1 MMILLSDHELI
12 NFFKAC
18 APTREYNTM
27 LERDGKMA
35 ATLPALVPTP
45 SEATMSVWTG
55 KILIH
60 L

>member
-35 ATLPALVPTP
+35 ATLPALVLTP

>member
-1 MMILLSDHELI
+1 MIILISDHELI
-12 NFFKAC
+12 FFKEC
-18 APTREYNTM
+18 AHTREYNTR

-35 ATLPALVPTP
+35 ATLPALVPMP

>member
-1 MMILLSDHELI
+1 MLNSLSDYELI
-12 NFFKAC
+12 IFFKVC
-18 APTREYNTM
+18 ALTREYNTRP
-27 LERDGKMA
+27 ERDGKMA